1 LPAKLKQSVNT
12 EKQHIYRLSTLGT
25 SLLQPKRMLM
35 MSFAVI
41 AAMAVVEV
49 VGGILSDS
57 ISLVSDAVHM
67 FTDVMAIGLSLFAI
81 TMATRSHSGSMTFG
95 YHRAEVMAALA
106 NGVALAVISIW
117 VLYEAFSRV
126 MSQHIID
133 APLMLLTASIG
144 LAGNLTV
151 MFLLKHHASRSIN
164 IHSAF
169 IHVIYNTIS
178 SVAVIITGFIAL
190 TTGITIVDPLVAFL
204 IAGLVARSAYSIVK
218 SSTHILLEGA
228 PTELDMRE
236 IIVTLKQ
243 LDGVVDVHDLHVW
256 TISTGMDALSGH
268 VVVRDQ
274 MLSESSKLLY
284 EINTV
289 LAERY
294 NITHTTIQLEHEHE
308 ISFRRTIK

>member
-1 LPAKLKQSVNT
+1 
-12 EKQHIYRLSTLGT
+12 
-25 SLLQPKRMLM
+25 ML
-35 MSFAVI
+35 SFAVT
-41 AAMAVVEV
+41 AAIAVVET

-81 TMATRSHSGSMTFG
+81 TMAARSHSGAMTFG
-95 YHRAEVMAALA
+95 YHRAEVMVALA
-106 NGVALAVISIW
+106 NGVALTVISLW
-117 VLYEAFSRV
+117 VLYEAFLRV
-126 MSQHIID
+126 MSPRIID
-133 APLMLLTASIG
+133 APLLLLTASIG
-144 LAGNLTV
+144 LAGNLVV
-151 MFLLKHHASRSIN
+151 MFLLKHHAGKSIN

-169 IHVIYNTIS
+169 IHVVYDTIS
-178 SVAVIITGFIAL
+178 SVAVITTGFIAL
-190 TTGITIVDPLVAFL
+190 NTGITIVDPLVAFL
-204 IAGLVARSAYSIVK
+204 IAGLVARSAYSIVR
-218 SSTHILLEGA
+218 SSTLILLEGA
-228 PTELDMRE
+228 PSELDIRE
-236 IIVTLKQ
+236 ILATLKE

-274 MLSESSKLLY
+274 MLSEANKLLS

-294 NITHTTIQLEHEHE
+294 NITHTTIQIEHERE

>member
-1 LPAKLKQSVNT
+1 
-12 EKQHIYRLSTLGT
+12 
-25 SLLQPKRMLM
+25 ML
-35 MSFAVI
+35 SFAVTTAVAVI
-41 AAMAVVEV
+41 EAA
-49 VGGILSDS
+49 GGILSNS

-81 TMATRSHSGSMTFG
+81 TMAARSHFGAMTFG
-95 YHRAEVMAALA
+95 YHRAEVLVALA
-106 NGVALAVISIW
+106 NGVALAVISLW
-117 VLYEAFSRV
+117 VLYEAFLRV
-126 MSQHIID
+126 MSPRIID
-133 APLMLLTASIG
+133 APLLLLTAGIG
-144 LAGNLTV
+144 LAGNLVV
-151 MFLLKHHASRSIN
+151 MFLLKHHADKSIN

-169 IHVIYNTIS
+169 IHVVYNIIS

-190 TTGITIVDPLVAFL
+190 NTGITIVDPLVAFL
-204 IAGLVARSAYSIVK
+204 IAGLVARSAYSIVR

-228 PTELDMRE
+228 PSDLDVRE
-236 IIVTLKQ
+236 ITVTLKQ

-274 MLSESSKLLY
+274 MLSESSELLS
-284 EINTV
+284 EINKV

-294 NITHTTIQLEHEHE
+294 NITHTTIQMEPEHE

>member
-1 LPAKLKQSVNT
+1 
-12 EKQHIYRLSTLGT
+12 
-25 SLLQPKRMLM
+25 ML
-35 MSFAVI
+35 SFAVT
-41 AAMAVVEV
+41 AAIAVVET

-81 TMATRSHSGSMTFG
+81 TMAARSHSGAMTFG
-95 YHRAEVMAALA
+95 YHRAEVMVALA
-106 NGVALAVISIW
+106 NGVVLAVISLW
-117 VLYEAFSRV
+117 VLYEAFLRV
-126 MSQHIID
+126 MSPRIID
-133 APLMLLTASIG
+133 APLLLLTASIG
-144 LAGNLTV
+144 LAGNLVV
-151 MFLLKHHASRSIN
+151 MFLLKHHAGKSIN

-169 IHVIYNTIS
+169 IHVVYDTIS
-178 SVAVIITGFIAL
+178 SFAVITTGFIAL
-190 TTGITIVDPLVAFL
+190 NTGITIVDPLVAFL
-204 IAGLVARSAYSIVK
+204 IAGLVARSAYSIVR
-218 SSTHILLEGA
+218 SSTLILLEGA
-228 PTELDMRE
+228 PSELDIRE
-236 IIVTLKQ
+236 ILATLKE

-274 MLSESSKLLY
+274 MLSESNKLLS

-294 NITHTTIQLEHEHE
+294 NITHTTIQMEHERE

>member
-1 LPAKLKQSVNT
+1 
-12 EKQHIYRLSTLGT
+12 
-25 SLLQPKRMLM
+25 ML
-35 MSFAVI
+35 SFAVT
-41 AAMAVVEV
+41 AAVAVVET

-81 TMATRSHSGSMTFG
+81 TMAARSHSGAMTFG
-95 YHRAEVMAALA
+95 YHRAEVMVALA
-106 NGVALAVISIW
+106 NGVALSVISLW
-117 VLYEAFSRV
+117 VLYEAFLRV
-126 MSQHIID
+126 MSPRIID
-133 APLMLLTASIG
+133 APLLLLTASIG
-144 LAGNLTV
+144 LAGNLVV
-151 MFLLKHHASRSIN
+151 MFLLKHHAGKSIN

-169 IHVIYNTIS
+169 IHVVYNTIS
-178 SVAVIITGFIAL
+178 SVAVITTGFIAL
-190 TTGITIVDPLVAFL
+190 NTGITIVDPLVAFL
-204 IAGLVARSAYSIVK
+204 IAGLVARSAYSIVR
-218 SSTHILLEGA
+218 SSTLILLEGA
-228 PTELDMRE
+228 PSELDIRE
-236 IIVTLKQ
+236 ILTTLKE

-274 MLSESSKLLY
+274 MLSESNKLLS

-294 NITHTTIQLEHEHE
+294 NITHTTIQMEHERE

>member
-1 LPAKLKQSVNT
+1 
-12 EKQHIYRLSTLGT
+12 
-25 SLLQPKRMLM
+25 ML
-35 MSFAVI
+35 SFAVT
-41 AAMAVVEV
+41 AAIAVVET

-81 TMATRSHSGSMTFG
+81 TMAARSHSGAMTFG
-95 YHRAEVMAALA
+95 YHRAEVMVALA
-106 NGVALAVISIW
+106 NGVVLAVISLW
-117 VLYEAFSRV
+117 VLYEAFLRV
-126 MSQHIID
+126 MSPRIID
-133 APLMLLTASIG
+133 APLLLLTASIG
-144 LAGNLTV
+144 LAGNLVV
-151 MFLLKHHASRSIN
+151 MFLLKHHAGKSIN

-169 IHVIYNTIS
+169 IHVVYNTIS
-178 SVAVIITGFIAL
+178 SVAVITTGFIAL
-190 TTGITIVDPLVAFL
+190 NTGITIVDPLVAFL
-204 IAGLVARSAYSIVK
+204 IAGLVARSAYSIVR
-218 SSTHILLEGA
+218 SSTLILLESA
-228 PTELDMRE
+228 PSELDIRE
-236 IIVTLKQ
+236 ILATLKE

-274 MLSESSKLLY
+274 MLSESNKLLS

-294 NITHTTIQLEHEHE
+294 NITHTTIQMEHERE

>member
-1 LPAKLKQSVNT
+1 
-12 EKQHIYRLSTLGT
+12 
-25 SLLQPKRMLM
+25 ML
-35 MSFAVI
+35 SFAVT
-41 AAMAVVEV
+41 AAVAVVET

-81 TMATRSHSGSMTFG
+81 TMAARSHTGAMTFG
-95 YHRAEVMAALA
+95 YHRAEVMVALA
-106 NGVALAVISIW
+106 NGVVLAVISLW
-117 VLYEAFSRV
+117 VLYEAFLRV
-126 MSQHIID
+126 MSPRIID
-133 APLMLLTASIG
+133 APLLLLTASIG
-144 LAGNLTV
+144 LAGNLVV
-151 MFLLKHHASRSIN
+151 MFLLKHHAGKSIN

-169 IHVIYNTIS
+169 IHVVYDTIS
-178 SVAVIITGFIAL
+178 SVAVITTGFIAL
-190 TTGITIVDPLVAFL
+190 NTGITIVDPLVAFL
-204 IAGLVARSAYSIVK
+204 IAGLVARSAYSIVR
-218 SSTHILLEGA
+218 SSTLILLEGA
-228 PTELDMRE
+228 PSELDIRK
-236 IIVTLKQ
+236 ILATLKE

-274 MLSESSKLLY
+274 MLSESNKLLS

-294 NITHTTIQLEHEHE
+294 NITHTTIQMEHERE

>member
-1 LPAKLKQSVNT
+1 
-12 EKQHIYRLSTLGT
+12 LGT
-25 SLLQPKRMLM
+25 RLLQPKRILML
-35 MSFAVI
+35 SFAVT
-41 AAMAVVEV
+41 AAVAVVET

-81 TMATRSHSGSMTFG
+81 TMAARSHSGAMTFG
-95 YHRAEVMAALA
+95 YHRAEVMVALA
-106 NGVALAVISIW
+106 NGVALTVISLW
-117 VLYEAFSRV
+117 VLYEAFLRV
-126 MSQHIID
+126 MSPRIID
-133 APLMLLTASIG
+133 APLLLLTASIG
-144 LAGNLTV
+144 LAGNLVV
-151 MFLLKHHASRSIN
+151 MFLLKHHAGKSIN

-169 IHVIYNTIS
+169 IHVVYNTIS
-178 SVAVIITGFIAL
+178 SIAVITTGFIAL
-190 TTGITIVDPLVAFL
+190 NTGITIVDPLVAFL
-204 IAGLVARSAYSIVK
+204 IAGLVARSAYSIVR
-218 SSTHILLEGA
+218 SSTLILLEGA
-228 PTELDMRE
+228 PSELDIRE
-236 IIVTLKQ
+236 ILATLKE

-274 MLSESSKLLY
+274 MLSESNKLLS

-294 NITHTTIQLEHEHE
+294 NITHTTIQMEHERE

>member
-1 LPAKLKQSVNT
+1 
-12 EKQHIYRLSTLGT
+12 
-25 SLLQPKRMLM
+25 ML
-35 MSFAVI
+35 SFAVI

-49 VGGILSDS
+49 VGGVLSNS

-106 NGVALAVISIW
+106 NGVALAVISTW

-126 MSQHIID
+126 MSPHIID
-133 APLMLLTASIG
+133 VPLMLLTASIG
-144 LAGNLTV
+144 LAGNLVV
-151 MFLLKHHASRSIN
+151 MFLLKHHAGRSIN

-169 IHVIYNTIS
+169 IHVVYNTIS

-204 IAGLVARSAYSIVK
+204 IAGLVARSAYSIVR

-228 PTELDMRE
+228 PSELDMRE
-236 IIVTLKQ
+236 IIVTVKQ

-284 EINTV
+284 EINTM

>member
-1 LPAKLKQSVNT
+1 
-12 EKQHIYRLSTLGT
+12 
-25 SLLQPKRMLM
+25 ML
-35 MSFAVI
+35 SFAVT
-41 AAMAVVEV
+41 AAVAVVET

-81 TMATRSHSGSMTFG
+81 TMAARSHSGAMTFG
-95 YHRAEVMAALA
+95 YHRAEVMVALA
-106 NGVALAVISIW
+106 NGVALTVISLW
-117 VLYEAFSRV
+117 VLYEAFLRV
-126 MSQHIID
+126 MSPHIID
-133 APLMLLTASIG
+133 APLLLLTASIG
-144 LAGNLTV
+144 LAGNLVV
-151 MFLLKHHASRSIN
+151 MFLLKHHAGKSIN

-169 IHVIYNTIS
+169 IHVVYNTIS
-178 SVAVIITGFIAL
+178 SVAVITTGFIAL
-190 TTGITIVDPLVAFL
+190 NTGITIVDPLVAFL
-204 IAGLVARSAYSIVK
+204 IAGLVARSAYSIVR
-218 SSTHILLEGA
+218 SSTLILLEGA
-228 PTELDMRE
+228 PSELDIRE
-236 IIVTLKQ
+236 ILATLKE

-274 MLSESSKLLY
+274 MLSESNKLLS

-294 NITHTTIQLEHEHE
+294 NITHTTIQMEHERE

>member
-1 LPAKLKQSVNT
+1 ML
-12 EKQHIYRLSTLGT
+12 TL
-25 SLLQPKRMLM
+25 
-35 MSFAVI
+35 SFAVTT
-41 AAMAVVEV
+41 MVAVVEM

-81 TMATRSHSGSMTFG
+81 TIAARSHSGAMTFG

-106 NGVALAVISIW
+106 NGIALAVISVW
-117 VLYEAFSRV
+117 VLNEAFLRV
-126 MSQHIID
+126 MSPRMID
-133 APLMLLTASIG
+133 APLMLLTAGIG
-144 LAGNLTV
+144 LAGNIAV
-151 MFLLKHHASRSIN
+151 MFLLKHNTGKSIN
-164 IHSAF
+164 VHSAF
-169 IHVIYNTIS
+169 VHVVYNTVS

-190 TTGITIVDPLVAFL
+190 NTGITIVDPLVAFL
-204 IAGLVARSAYSIVK
+204 IAGLVARSAYSIVR

-228 PTELDMRE
+228 PCELDMRE
-236 IIVTLKQ
+236 IIATLKQ

-274 MLSESSKLLY
+274 MLSQSSRLLT
-284 EINTV
+284 EINNV

-294 NITHTTIQLEHEHE
+294 NITHTTIQLEHENK
-308 ISFRRTIK
+308 ISFRRMIK